1 MRNSS
6 FKRRQERLS
15 GRESIESP
23 RGYNSMSQLQSFHNY
38 SFSKVGQSFDKNY
51 NTNIK
56 HSKHKLPPTSNS
68 RVFPS
73 KVKSLEMKYK
83 SPKAREYSKLEQNPD
98 TDQSMLDQEVLM
110 TGNKIFTTSAK
121 RSLVYK
127 SPSLPVLGGSKHLYQ
142 YSNGRSIK
150 IEDINSPNKE

>member
-6 FKRRQERLS
+6 FKRKQERLS

-23 RGYNSMSQLQSFHNY
+23 RGYNSMSHLQSFHNY
-38 SFSKVGQSFDKNY
+38 SCSKVGQSYDKNW
-51 NTNIK
+51 

-73 KVKSLEMKYK
+73 KVKSLEMKFK
-83 SPKAREYSKLEQNPD
+83 SPKARESSKLEQNPE
-98 TDQSMLDQEVLM
+98 TDQSMLDQM

>member
-6 FKRRQERLS
+6 FKRKQERLS

-38 SFSKVGQSFDKNY
+38 SYSKVGQSFDKNW
-51 NTNIK
+51 
-56 HSKHKLPPTSNS
+56 HSKPKLPPSSSS

-83 SPKAREYSKLEQNPD
+83 SPNAREYSKLEQNPE
-98 TDQSMLDQEVLM
+98 TDQSLLDQEVLM
-110 TGNKIFTTSAK
+110 TGNEIFTTSAK
-121 RSLVYK
+121 RSVVYK

-150 IEDINSPNKE
+150 IEDINSPTKE